1 MEEGDRTGVSVAFN
15 RTHEETDIMNIGTV
29 KRNMNGQLIGQIT
42 TIALSLTIGLRP
54 VTSNNPKAPRFE
66 IVALNAA
73 RQWTNVGALFELTM
87 TASGESFYQ
96 GKIDDPSMAQPLYI
110 ALFAKGEGEYA
121 VAWQRPRRR
130 STEIGA
136 SEYRE
141 ADMFE
146 GEAAEADTGDGLGES
161 TAKPPRGRK
170 GSDKTHEIGRAHV

>member
-1 MEEGDRTGVSVAFN
+1 
-15 RTHEETDIMNIGTV
+15 MNIGTV

-54 VTSNNPKAPRFE
+54 VTSANPKAPKFE
-66 IVALNAA
+66 IVALNAS

-87 TASGESFYQ
+87 TATGESFYQ

-110 ALFAKGEGEYA
+110 ALFSKGEGEYA

-130 STEIGA
+130 NSEIGS
-136 SEYRE
+136 SEYRDP
-141 ADMFE
+141 DMFE
-146 GEAAEADTGDGLGES
+146 GDEADVGNGDGLGES

-170 GSDKTHEIGRAHV
+170 GAARTDADPAGATGSAHDTDPALPPLVDA

>member
-1 MEEGDRTGVSVAFN
+1 
-15 RTHEETDIMNIGTV
+15 MNIGTV

-54 VTSNNPKAPRFE
+54 VTSNNPKAPKFE
-66 IVALNAA
+66 IVALNAS

-87 TASGESFYQ
+87 TATGESFYQ
-96 GKIDDPSMAQPLYI
+96 GKIDDPSMPQPLYI

-130 STEIGA
+130 NSEIGA

-141 ADMFE
+141 PGMFDDD
-146 GEAAEADTGDGLGES
+146 EAAAGDGDGLGES

-170 GSDKTHEIGRAHV
+170 GPAKTDPDTGGADGAAGDTDPALPPLVDA